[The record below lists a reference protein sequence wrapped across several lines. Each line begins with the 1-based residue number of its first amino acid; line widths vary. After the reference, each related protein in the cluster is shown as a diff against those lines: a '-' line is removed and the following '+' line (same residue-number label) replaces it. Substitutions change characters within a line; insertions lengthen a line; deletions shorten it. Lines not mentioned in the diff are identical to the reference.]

1 MEENK
6 TAETAD
12 LSLERL
18 AGLAKIING
27 FKAAEKSRENINK
40 ETVSAAYDFDKELDT
55 PAIKTIKAAIPYI
68 DRRYRRE
75 LGVMVKLI
83 EIDRLLN
90 GFRETGAMS
99 LEKSGGNMEMLRAI
113 VPNLPKE
120 NRQMG
125 ETLVKLLEIK
135 SIWDIKEEGRGL

>member
-1 MEENK
+1 MDGSK

-27 FKAAEKSRENINK
+27 LKAAEQTKEPVKKREK
-40 ETVSAAYDFDKELDT
+40 ESYDLRLDT
-55 PAIKTIKAAIPYI
+55 PALKTIKAAIPYI

-75 LGVMVKLI
+75 LGIMVKLI

-90 GFRETGAMS
+90 GFKGANAMS
-99 LEKSGGNMEMLRAI
+99 LESKGDNMAMLRAI
-113 VPNLPKE
+113 VPNLPSE
-120 NRQMG
+120 NRRMG

-135 SIWDIKEEGRGL
+135 SIWDMKEGAGYL